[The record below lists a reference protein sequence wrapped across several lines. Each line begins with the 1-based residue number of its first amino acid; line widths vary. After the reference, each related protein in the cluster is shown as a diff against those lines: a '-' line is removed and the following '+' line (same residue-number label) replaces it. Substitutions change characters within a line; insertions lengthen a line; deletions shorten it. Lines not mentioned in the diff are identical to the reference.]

1 MSSFDDLLVVQEH
14 DTRIDQLRHRREHLD
29 ELEVAAGIRAELAT
43 LDGRR
48 ASVGS
53 ELADIRGREQ
63 RLEDEA
69 ATVQAKA
76 ADVHGRLYD
85 GSVVAHR
92 ELEDLQEDH
101 RLLTARQGQLE
112 EQAIE
117 LMEQAEPLAAAL
129 AELDAARAVLQGR
142 LDEVE
147 QVIAAAW
154 AEIDTES
161 GPEEAGR
168 SAASAASEP
177 AVLSDYTSLRRRIGG
192 IGAARLSGARCEGCH
207 LEIPPAELDEVR
219 RAPSDATVFCP
230 QCSRILVR

>member
-1 MSSFDDLLVVQEH
+1 VSSFDDLLVVQEH

-117 LMEQAEPLAAAL
+117 LMEQAEPLSTAL
-129 AELDAARAVLQGR
+129 GELDAERNVLQQR
-142 LDEVE
+142 LDQVESVLAGEWVTIDAEIEVE
-147 QVIAAAW
+147 EGAR
-154 AEIDTES
+154 E
-161 GPEEAGR
+161 
-168 SAASAASEP
+168 SAAGSVPER
-177 AVLSDYTSLRRRIGG
+177 VLADYTSLRKRLGG
-192 IGAARLSGARCEGCH
+192 IGAARLTGARCDGCH

-219 RAPSDATVFCP
+219 RAAEDATVFCP